1 MPSRPGA
8 EGPGPLRVTLVL
20 DVAAVGGAE
29 IVLRNTFAHLDPAR
43 VVTDVVCLRE
53 PGPLADDFRA
63 VSDGL
68 VTLPRGS
75 HTFLGRLDPAGLGR
89 VPRLARHFRSRRTDV
104 VVVSHHHRAA
114 LTLARVAAPLGG
126 ARSVVAAHDMDLTRV
141 GSRVLPR
148 PVVETLFLSSGL
160 ALLAPSQGRYLHDEE
175 GVGRSWRSRAREF
188 LVPNGIPAPEPEPP
202 GRRAEVRAELGLE
215 DDDVVVL
222 MVARLSRQ
230 KAHEVMLDA
239 LARAAHPRLR
249 LVVVGD
255 GARREELEARV
266 ADRGLAK
273 QVTFLGLRRDVPR
286 LLAGGD
292 VFALSS
298 VHEGVPISV
307 IEAMTQGLPVVA
319 TDVGA
324 LRDQVTD
331 GVDGFLVG
339 SGDAAALGERLV
351 RLADDPALRAELGRR
366 ARERASTEFTIEN
379 TATAFTDMVEAVAG
393 RSPAR

>member
-8 EGPGPLRVTLVL
+8 EAGPHGPVRVTLVL

-29 IVLRNTFAHLDPAR
+29 IVLRNTFAHLDPRR

-53 PGPLADDFRA
+53 AGPLADDFRA
-63 VSDGL
+63 VTDG
-68 VTLPRGS
+68 VTTLPRGG
-75 HTFLGRLDPAGLGR
+75 TFDRAGLGR
-89 VPRLARHFRSRRTDV
+89 VPRLVAHFRRRRTDV

-114 LTLARVAAPLGG
+114 LTLARIAAVLAG

-148 PVVETLFLSSGL
+148 HVVETLFLSSGL

-175 GVGRSWRSRAREF
+175 GVGASWRSRAREYV
-188 LVPNGIPAPEPEPP
+188 VPNGIPAPEPVPTE
-202 GRRAEVRAELGLE
+202 RRAEVRAELGVA

-239 LARAAHPRLR
+239 IARADRPNLR

-255 GARREELEARV
+255 GKRREELEALV
-266 ADRGLAK
+266 ADRGLEKA
-273 QVTFLGLRRDVPR
+273 VTFLGLRRDVPR

-307 IEAMTQGLPVVA
+307 IEAMTAGLPVVA

-324 LRDQVTD
+324 LRDQVTE
-331 GVDGFLVG
+331 GVDGFLVP
-339 SGDAAALGERLV
+339 SGDAEGLAERLA

-366 ARERASTEFTIEN
+366 AQERARAEFTVEN
-379 TATAFTDMVEAVAG
+379 TAAAFTEMVESVA
-393 RSPAR
+393 RH

>member
-1 MPSRPGA
+1 M
-8 EGPGPLRVTLVL
+8 
-20 DVAAVGGAE
+20 
-29 IVLRNTFAHLDPAR
+29 
-43 VVTDVVCLRE
+43 CLRE
-53 PGPLADDFRA
+53 AGPLADDFRA
-63 VSDGL
+63 VTDG
-68 VTLPRGS
+68 VTTLPRGG
-75 HTFLGRLDPAGLGR
+75 TFDRAGLGR
-89 VPRLARHFRSRRTDV
+89 IPRLVAHFRRRRTDV

-114 LTLARVAAPLGG
+114 LTLARIAAVLAG

-148 PVVETLFLSSGL
+148 YVVETLFLSSGL

-175 GVGRSWRSRAREF
+175 GVGASWRSRAREYV
-188 LVPNGIPAPEPEPP
+188 VPNGIPAPEPVPS
-202 GRRAEVRAELGLE
+202 GRRAEVRAELGVA

-230 KAHEVMLDA
+230 KAHDVMLDA
-239 LARAAHPRLR
+239 IARADRPNLR

-255 GARREELEARV
+255 GKRREELEALV
-266 ADRGLAK
+266 AERGLEKA
-273 QVTFLGLRRDVPR
+273 VTFLGLRRDVPR

-307 IEAMTQGLPVVA
+307 IEAMTAGLPVVA

-324 LRDQVTD
+324 LRDQVTE
-331 GVDGFLVG
+331 GVDGFLVP
-339 SGDAAALGERLV
+339 SGDAEGLAERLA

-366 ARERASTEFTIEN
+366 AQERARAEFTVEN
-379 TATAFTDMVEAVAG
+379 TAAAFTEMVESVA
-393 RSPAR
+393 RRRA

>member
-1 MPSRPGA
+1 MPSRPDA
-8 EGPGPLRVTLVL
+8 EAGRHGPVRVTLVL

-29 IVLRNTFAHLDPAR
+29 IVLRNTFAHLDPRR
-43 VVTDVVCLRE
+43 VVADVVCLRE
-53 PGPLADDFRA
+53 AGPLADDFRS
-63 VSDGL
+63 VTDGV
-68 VTLPRGS
+68 VTLPRG
-75 HTFLGRLDPAGLGR
+75 GRLDRAGLGR
-89 VPRLARHFRSRRTDV
+89 IPRLVRHFRRRRTDV

-114 LTLARVAAPLGG
+114 LTLARIAAVLAG

-148 PVVETLFLSSGL
+148 HVVETLFLSSGL

-175 GVGRSWRSRAREF
+175 GVGASWRSRAREYV
-188 LVPNGIPAPEPEPP
+188 VPNGIPAPEPVPP
-202 GRRAEVRAELGLE
+202 ERRAEVRAELGVA

-230 KAHEVMLDA
+230 KAHDVMLDA
-239 LARAAHPRLR
+239 IARADRPNLR

-255 GARREELEARV
+255 GKRREELEALV
-266 ADRGLAK
+266 AERGLEKA
-273 QVTFLGLRRDVPR
+273 VTFLGLRRDVPR

-307 IEAMTQGLPVVA
+307 IEAMTAGLPVVA

-324 LRDQVTD
+324 LRDQVTE
-331 GVDGFLVG
+331 GVDGFLVP
-339 SGDAAALGERLV
+339 SGDAEGLAGRLA
-351 RLADDPALRAELGRR
+351 RLADDPALRAELGCRAQER
-366 ARERASTEFTIEN
+366 ARAEFTVEN
-379 TATAFTDMVEAVAG
+379 TAAAFTEMVESVA
-393 RSPAR
+393 RRRA

>member
-1 MPSRPGA
+1 MPSRPAA
-8 EGPGPLRVTLVL
+8 EPGPVRVTLVL

-29 IVLRNTFAHLDPAR
+29 IVLRDTFAHLDPAR

-63 VSDGL
+63 VSAG
-68 VTLPRGS
+68 VTTLPRG
-75 HTFLGRLDPAGLGR
+75 GRLGLAR
-89 VPRLARHFRSRRTDV
+89 VPRLARHFRQRRTDV

-114 LTLARVAAPLGG
+114 LTLARVAARLTGRT
-126 ARSVVAAHDMDLTRV
+126 RSVVAAHDMDLTRV

-148 PVVETLFLSSGL
+148 YVVETLFLSAGL
-160 ALLAPSQGRYLHDEE
+160 ALLAPSQGRYLRDEE
-175 GVGRSWRSRAREF
+175 GVGTSWRSRVREY
-188 LVPNGIPAPEPEPP
+188 LVPNGIPAPAPETPQERDA
-202 GRRAEVRAELGLE
+202 RRAGVRAELGVG

-222 MVARLSRQ
+222 MVARLSPQ

-239 LARAAHPRLR
+239 IARAAHPRLR

-255 GARREELEARV
+255 GRRRGELEALV
-266 ADRGLAK
+266 AERGLGDA
-273 QVTFLGLRRDVPR
+273 VSFLGLRRDVPR

-307 IEAMTQGLPVVA
+307 IEAMTAGLPVVS

-324 LRDQVTD
+324 LRDLVTD
-331 GVDGFLVG
+331 GVDGFLVPA
-339 SGDAAALGERLV
+339 GDASGLADRLT
-351 RLADDPALRAELGRR
+351 RLADDPALRTRLGEHARTR
-366 ARERASTEFTIEN
+366 AREEFTVEN
-379 TATAFTDMVEAVAG
+379 TAAAFTAMVESVTG
-393 RSPAR
+393 RQAR

>member
-8 EGPGPLRVTLVL
+8 EGSGPGGPLRVTLVL

-68 VTLPRGS
+68 VTLPRG
-75 HTFLGRLDPAGLGR
+75 GRLDPAGLGR
-89 VPRLARHFRSRRTDV
+89 VPRLARHFRTRRTDV

-148 PVVETLFLSSGL
+148 QVVETLFLSSGL

-202 GRRAEVRAELGLE
+202 TRRAEVRAELGVE

-239 LARAAHPRLR
+239 LARAAHPKLR

-255 GARREELEARV
+255 GARREELEGLV
-266 ADRGLAK
+266 ADRGLEK
-273 QVTFLGLRRDVPR
+273 SVSFLGLRRDVPR

-351 RLADDPALRAELGRR
+351 RLADDPALRAEFGRR

-379 TATAFTDMVEAVAG
+379 TAAAFTAMVETVAG
-393 RSPAR
+393 RA

>member
-1 MPSRPGA
+1 MPWRPGA
-8 EGPGPLRVTLVL
+8 DGGGPVRVTLVL

-53 PGPLADDFRA
+53 AGPLADDFRE
-63 VSDGL
+63 VSDG
-68 VTLPRGS
+68 VTVLPRGGK
-75 HTFLGRLDPAGLGR
+75 LDRRL
-89 VPRLARHFRSRRTDV
+89 PRLVRHFRRRRTDV

-114 LTLARVAAPLGG
+114 LTLARVAAVLAG

-141 GSRVLPR
+141 GARVLPR
-148 PVVETLFLSSGL
+148 YVVETLFLSSGL

-188 LVPNGIPAPEPEPP
+188 LVPNGIPAPAPEPP
-202 GRRAEVRAELGLE
+202 ERRGEVRAELGVA

-239 LARAAHPRLR
+239 VARAAHPRLR

-255 GARREELEARV
+255 GTRRAELEGLV
-266 ADRGLAK
+266 ADRGIEH
-273 QVTFLGLRRDVPR
+273 VTFTGLRRDVPR

-324 LRDQVTD
+324 LRDQVTE
-331 GVDGFLVG
+331 GVDGFLVAA
-339 SGDAAALGERLV
+339 GDAASLAERLT

-366 ARERASTEFTIEN
+366 ARERASAEFTIEN
-379 TATAFTDMVEAVAG
+379 TAAAFTDMVEAVA
-393 RSPAR
+393 RRTP

>member
-1 MPSRPGA
+1 MPSRPDA
-8 EGPGPLRVTLVL
+8 EAGPVRVTLVL

-29 IVLRNTFAHLDPAR
+29 IVLRNTFAHLDPRR

-53 PGPLADDFRA
+53 DGPLADDFRD
-63 VSDGL
+63 VTDG
-68 VTLPRGS
+68 VTTLPRGRRI
-75 HTFLGRLDPAGLGR
+75 GRVSLDRAGLGR
-89 VPRLARHFRSRRTDV
+89 VPRLVAHFRRRRTDV

-114 LTLARVAAPLGG
+114 LTLARIAAVLAG

-148 PVVETLFLSSGL
+148 YVVETLFLSSGL
-160 ALLAPSQGRYLHDEE
+160 ALLAPSQGRYLHEEE
-175 GVGRSWRSRAREF
+175 GVGASWRSRVREYV
-188 LVPNGIPAPEPEPP
+188 VPNGIPAPEPVPS
-202 GRRAEVRAELGLE
+202 GRRAEVRAELGVA

-230 KAHEVMLDA
+230 KAHDVMLDA
-239 LARAAHPRLR
+239 IARADRPNLR

-255 GARREELEARV
+255 GKRREELEALV
-266 ADRGLAK
+266 AERGLEKA
-273 QVTFLGLRRDVPR
+273 VSFLGLRRDVPR

-307 IEAMTQGLPVVA
+307 IEAMTAGLPVVA

-324 LRDQVTD
+324 LRDQVTE
-331 GVDGFLVG
+331 GVDGFLVP
-339 SGDAAALGERLV
+339 SGDAEALAGRLA
-351 RLADDPALRAELGRR
+351 RLADDPSLRAELGRR
-366 ARERASTEFTIEN
+366 AQERARAEFTVEN
-379 TATAFTDMVEAVAG
+379 TAAAFTEMVESVA
-393 RSPAR
+393 RRRT

>member
-8 EGPGPLRVTLVL
+8 EGGPLRVTLVL

-63 VSDGL
+63 VSDG
-68 VTLPRGS
+68 VTVLPRGG
-75 HTFLGRLDPAGLGR
+75 HHRLDRLDRAGLGR
-89 VPRLARHFRSRRTDV
+89 VPRLARHFRARGTDV

-114 LTLARVAAPLGG
+114 LTLARVAAVLSGRT
-126 ARSVVAAHDMDLTRV
+126 RSVVAAHDMDLTRV

-148 PVVETLFLSSGL
+148 YVVETLFLSAGL

-202 GRRAEVRAELGLE
+202 GRRAEVRAELGVE

-230 KAHEVMLDA
+230 KAHEVMIDA
-239 LARAAHPRLR
+239 LARAAHPKLR

-255 GARREELEARV
+255 GTRRAELEDLV
-266 ADRGLAK
+266 AERGLEKA
-273 QVTFLGLRRDVPR
+273 VTFLGLRRDVPR

-331 GVDGFLVG
+331 GVDGFLVD

-366 ARERASTEFTIEN
+366 ARERASAEFTIEN
-379 TATAFTDMVEAVAG
+379 TAAAFTDMVEAVAR
-393 RSPAR
+393 RS

>member
-1 MPSRPGA
+1 MRSRPGA
-8 EGPGPLRVTLVL
+8 EAAGPIRVTLVL

-53 PGPLADDFRA
+53 AGPLADDFRA
-63 VSDGL
+63 VSDGV
-68 VTLPRGS
+68 VTLPRG
-75 HTFLGRLDPAGLGR
+75 GKLDRAGIGR
-89 VPRLARHFRSRRTDV
+89 VPRLARHFRRRGTDV

-114 LTLARVAAPLGG
+114 LTLARLAAVLAG

-141 GSRVLPR
+141 GNRVLPR
-148 PVVETLFLSSGL
+148 HVVETLFLSAGL

-175 GVGRSWRSRAREF
+175 GMGRSWRSRAREF

-202 GRRAEVRAELGLE
+202 GRRAEVRAELGVE

-239 LARAAHPRLR
+239 VARAAHPKLR

-255 GARREELEARV
+255 GARRGELEALV
-266 ADRGLAK
+266 AAQGLEK
-273 QVTFLGLRRDVPR
+273 NVTFLGLRRDVPR

-331 GVDGFLVG
+331 GVDGFLVE
-339 SGDAAALGERLV
+339 SGDAAALAERLT
-351 RLADDPALRAELGRR
+351 RLADDPALRADLGRR
-366 ARERASTEFTIEN
+366 ARDRASAEFTIEN
-379 TATAFTDMVEAVAG
+379 TAAAFTDMVEAVA
-393 RSPAR
+393 RR